1 MVIEIDE
8 KSGFCFGVV
17 KAISKAEESIRLHR
31 EVYCLGDIVH
41 NQMEVSRLKALGLHS
56 VKKEDFPK
64 LTGKI
69 VFIRAHGEPPS
80 TYALA
85 EHYGVRLIDATCP
98 VVTSIQRK
106 IRAAREQMQANGG
119 QVVILGKKG
128 HAEVA
133 GLTGQVDERAIVVEN
148 IADLAQIDF
157 THPIHLLSQT
167 TRSLT
172 LFEQVKFEILHR
184 AQSEVVIN
192 NTICR
197 EVSNRNAHL
206 SGFARRF
213 DVALFVS
220 DRKSSNGQALFEV
233 CKKAN
238 PRSHHIES
246 PADID
251 SQWFADCRSV
261 GISGATSTPKWLM
274 IQIAE
279 TVTDLDCRPLL
290 N

>member
-8 KSGFCFGVV
+8 RSGFCFGVV
-17 KAISKAEESIRLHR
+17 KAISKAEESIRAHH

-64 LTGKI
+64 LAGQT
-69 VFIRAHGEPPS
+69 VLIRAHGEPPS

-85 EHYGVRLIDATCP
+85 ERYGVRLIDATCP
-98 VVTSIQRK
+98 VVASIQRK
-106 IRAAREQMQANGG
+106 VKAAYEQMQAVGG

-133 GLTGQVDERAIVVEN
+133 GLTGQVDEQAIVVESV
-148 IADLAQIDF
+148 ADLALVDF
-157 THPIHLLSQT
+157 TRPVYLLSQT
-167 TRSLT
+167 TQSLA
-172 LFEQVKFEILHR
+172 LFEQVKAEILRR

-192 NTICR
+192 DTICR

-206 SGFARRF
+206 AGFACRF
-213 DVALFVS
+213 DVVLFVS
-220 DRKSSNGQALFEV
+220 GRKSSNGQALFEI
-233 CKKAN
+233 CQKAN
-238 PRSHHIES
+238 PRSHHIEG

-251 SQWFADCRSV
+251 PQWFENCKSV
-261 GISGATSTPKWLM
+261 GICGATSTPEWLM
-274 IQIAE
+274 AQVAE
-279 TVTDLDCRPLL
+279 AVAGF
-290 N
+290 